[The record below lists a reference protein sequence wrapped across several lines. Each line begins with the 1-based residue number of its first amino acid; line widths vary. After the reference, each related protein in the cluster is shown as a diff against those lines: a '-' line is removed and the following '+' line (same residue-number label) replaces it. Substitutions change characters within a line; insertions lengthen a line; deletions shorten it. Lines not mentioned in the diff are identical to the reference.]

1 MTDLSALKMV
11 YFLGIGGIGMSAL
24 ARYFVGKGATVSG
37 YDRTP
42 TALTDQMISEGMKIH
57 FKDDIKL
64 VPKKID
70 LVIYTPAIPEEN
82 EQYRYFIRNKIP
94 MKKRAEVLGMI
105 TSSFKSIAI
114 AGTHGKTTTSTMIAH
129 FLRSA
134 KMNHLAFLG
143 GISKNYGT
151 NFLTYQ
157 SAQSKEWRQSPGGGT
172 VHFHEPVYC
181 VVEADEYDRSFLQL
195 NPDIAVITSA
205 DPDHL
210 DIYQNYE
217 FLKNSFADFT
227 SKIREQGSL
236 VMKLNTPVKP
246 VRNHFFYDYSY
257 ALNQEA
263 TFFAKNIRLKD
274 GLIHFDFSTPT
285 EIISNMILGV
295 PGMFNLE
302 NAIAALA
309 VGYLLGIS
317 KTLLTKSL
325 RSYLGVRRRFDLQI
339 CRKDFIYI
347 DDYAHHP
354 EEIKACLNAV
364 RELFPGKKMT
374 VIFQPHLFSRT
385 KDLVDEFARSL
396 ELADNLLLLDIY
408 PAREKPIAGVSSQL
422 LLKKINKKTKKIIKK
437 KDIISELTD
446 HKPEVLVTLGA
457 GDIDQLVDPIFK
469 TFTTQR

>member
-1 MTDLSALKMV
+1 MEVSALKRV
-11 YFLGIGGIGMSAL
+11 YFLGIGGIGMSAV
-24 ARYFVGKGATVSG
+24 ARYFIRLGATVSG

-42 TALTDQMISEGMKIH
+42 TTLTDQLINEGMNIH
-57 FKDDIKL
+57 FDEDIKQL
-64 VPKKID
+64 PKKID

-82 EQYRYFIRNKIP
+82 KEYRYFVKNSIP

-105 TSSFKSIAI
+105 TVNFKTIAV

-143 GISKNYGT
+143 GISKNYET
-151 NFLTYQ
+151 NFLTYR
-157 SAQSKEWRQSPGGGT
+157 STGSSEWHPSSSSGNAS
-172 VHFHEPVYC
+172 FHQPVYC
-181 VVEADEYDRSFLQL
+181 VVEADEYDKSFLQL
-195 NPDIAVITSA
+195 NPDIAIITSA
-205 DPDHL
+205 DSDHL
-210 DIYQNYE
+210 DIYHNYE
-217 FLKNSFADFT
+217 FLKNTFAEFT

-246 VRNHFFYDYSY
+246 TRKHFYYDYSY

-285 EIISNMILGV
+285 EIITNMTLGV

-317 KTLLTKSL
+317 KTLLIKAL
-325 RSYLGVRRRFDLQI
+325 RSYHGVRRRFDFQI
-339 CRKDFIYI
+339 NRKDFVYI

-354 EEIKACLNAV
+354 EEIKACIMAI
-364 RELFPGKKMT
+364 RELYPGKRVT
-374 VIFQPHLFSRT
+374 VIFQPHLYSRT
-385 KDLVDEFARSL
+385 RDLADEFARSL
-396 ELADNLLLLDIY
+396 ELVDDLILLEIY
-408 PAREKPIAGVSSQL
+408 PAREKPIAGVNSQL
-422 LLKKINKKTKKIIKK
+422 LLDKVRTKNKQLIQK
-437 KDIISELTD
+437 KDVIQELTD
-446 HKPEVLVTLGA
+446 HRPEILLTLGA
-457 GDIDQLVDPIFK
+457 GDIDQLVDPIVK
-469 TFTTQR
+469 TFTT